1 MTSSRRFD
9 AQPARVLAASPA
21 STPRSRHQAF
31 AAATLAL
38 LVGAAA
44 LSATQANAQTVV
56 TERRNAVS
64 FSATAS
70 QELTQDLLIVT
81 LQANKDGAQASEV
94 QAGLKQQLDAAL
106 TEARKAVQP
115 NGALEVR
122 TGAFSIHPRYTNQGK
137 VNGWQGQAQ
146 LVIQGTDMARI
157 AQTVGR
163 LNQLNVVNVRYD
175 LSRALREQYESQV
188 TAQAIA
194 AYRAK
199 AVDVAKAF
207 GFANYT
213 LGEVNIQA
221 GEGFENRPV
230 PMMMK
235 AARAEVADSA
245 PLPVEPGKGTVTVTV
260 SGLVVLAP

>member
-1 MTSSRRFD
+1 MTSNRRPEAVLPSRRQ
-9 AQPARVLAASPA
+9 AMVAASMVLAM
-21 STPRSRHQAF
+21 
-31 AAATLAL
+31 
-38 LVGAAA
+38 GAAA
-44 LSATQANAQTVV
+44 LSATQAQAQTVQA
-56 TERRNAVS
+56 ERRNAVS
-64 FSATAS
+64 FSATAT

-94 QAGLKQQLDAAL
+94 QSALKQQLDAAL

-122 TGAFSIHPRYTNQGK
+122 TGSFSIHPRYTNQGK

-146 LVIQGTDMARI
+146 LVVEGTDMARI

-175 LSRALREQYESQV
+175 LSRALREKHEAQV
-188 TAQAIA
+188 TANAIA

-199 AVDVAKAF
+199 AMEMAKAF
-207 GFANYT
+207 GFGNYT
-213 LGEVNIQA
+213 LGEVSVQA
-221 GEGFENRPV
+221 GEGFENRPM

-235 AARAEVADSA
+235 AARAEVADAA
-245 PLPVEPGKGTVTVTV
+245 PLPVEPGKGTVTATV
-260 SGLVVLAP
+260 SGVVILAP